1 MHIAVCIKQIP
12 DPEIASSL
20 FRVDEEAKQVIVV
33 PGMSPVIS
41 PFDEQAI
48 EAALR
53 IRDAMGD
60 DAEVRITALTIGEE
74 SARGIVKH
82 VLALGAD
89 DAVMMSDPAF
99 ADSDSYS
106 TAFTLAKAIEKLG
119 DIDLVLTGR
128 QAADLDAGVVGPG
141 IAELLGVPAITFAKR
156 IDVTEGTVRVVR
168 VLGDGSETVE
178 ASFPALV
185 TVAHELGN
193 VRNASLRETMRAAKK
208 PVEAWGP
215 SDMGLEASAVGAS
228 GARRSLDRLY
238 VPAKDTTC
246 EFIEGDEP
254 QGDRRIARAK
264 VGRREG
270 FVTGRF
276 HEHW

>member
-12 DPEIASSL
+12 DPEVAPSL
-20 FRVDEEAKQVIVV
+20 FRVDEEAKSVITV

-60 DAEVRITALTIGEE
+60 GAEVRITAITVGDE

-89 DAVMMSDPAF
+89 DAVMLSDAGF
-99 ADSDSYS
+99 EGSDSYA
-106 TAFTLAKAIEKLG
+106 TAFALAKAVEKLG
-119 DIDLVLTGR
+119 DIDLILAGR

-141 IAELLGVPAITFAKR
+141 LAELLDMPAITFAKK
-156 IDVTEGTVRVVR
+156 IDVTDGTVRAVR
-168 VLGDGSETVE
+168 VLGDGTETVE
-178 ASFPALV
+178 APLPALV
-185 TVAHELGN
+185 TVAHEIGN

-208 PVEAWGP
+208 PVESWAPPDIGV
-215 SDMGLEASAVGAS
+215 DAGQVGAA
-228 GARRSLDRLY
+228 GARRTLERLY
-238 VPAKDTTC
+238 VPVTDTTC
-246 EFIEGDEP
+246 EFIAGDDA
-254 QGDRRIARAK
+254 QAIAGALARRLVEEKIL
-264 VGRREG
+264 
-270 FVTGRF
+270 
-276 HEHW
+276 

>member
-1 MHIAVCIKQIP
+1 MHIAVCIKEIP
-12 DPEIASSL
+12 DPEIAPSL
-20 FRVDEEAKQVIVV
+20 FRVDEEAKQVVSI

-48 EAALR
+48 EAALK
-53 IRDAMGD
+53 IRDALGE
-60 DAEVRITALTIGEE
+60 DAEVRITALTIGAE

-106 TAFTLAKAIEKLG
+106 TAFALSKAIGKLG
-119 DIDLVLTGR
+119 TVDLILTGR

-141 IAELLGVPAITFAKR
+141 LAELLGVPAITFARK
-156 IDVTEGTVRVVR
+156 IDVVDGTVRVVR

-178 ASFPALV
+178 APLPAVV
-185 TVAHELGN
+185 TVSHELGN

-208 PVEAWGP
+208 PVEAWAP
-215 SDMGLEASAVGAS
+215 SDIDVDAGEVGAG
-228 GARRSLDRLY
+228 GARRSVERFY
-238 VPAKDTTC
+238 VPINDSTC
-246 EFIEGDEP
+246 EFIVGDGP
-254 QGDRRIARAK
+254 QAIAGALAQRLVEEK
-264 VGRREG
+264 IL
-270 FVTGRF
+270 
-276 HEHW
+276 